1 MSWDLTTSGVAIA
14 KAGVN
19 INSDIWKDVTIM
31 SKFSDHAE
39 GTVCMKTQ
47 RDWITTAG
55 GTQIMSSVSDAVSDL
70 IAMDLI
76 DHDTTGYI
84 KGEAT
89 LMLNKLQ
96 HHYDQIIKDLREDMH
111 QELQK

>member
-1 MSWDLTTSGVAIA
+1 MSWTLCTSGIAIA

-19 INSDIWKDVTIM
+19 VNSDIIASTTEM
-31 SKFSDHAE
+31 AEYSDQAE

-47 RDWITTAG
+47 RDWVTTAG
-55 GTQIMSSVSDAVSDL
+55 GTQIMNAVEDAVSDL
-70 IAMDLI
+70 IAIKLI
-76 DHDTTGYI
+76 NHDTTGYI

-89 LMLNKLQ
+89 LMMNVLKDNS
-96 HHYDQIIKDLREDMH
+96 DTIIKDLRQDNY